1 MAGRCFNDLF
11 LAGIVFTVF
20 VVWRV
25 GFGVPAGWGSGSGRR
40 GSGFRPAV
48 GFRVRRFGV
57 EMKPSLGTK
66 NPMRTTKPMMTMS
79 DAEKYLV
86 DHGIQV
92 GTTEFSKLIS
102 AALRSPIEL

>member
-57 EMKPSLGTK
+57 ERKPSLGTK
-66 NPMRTTKPMMTMS
+66 NPMLTTKPMMTMS
-79 DAEKYLV
+79 DLENYVV
-86 DHGIQV
+86 DRG
-92 GTTEFSKLIS
+92 F
-102 AALRSPIEL
+102 R